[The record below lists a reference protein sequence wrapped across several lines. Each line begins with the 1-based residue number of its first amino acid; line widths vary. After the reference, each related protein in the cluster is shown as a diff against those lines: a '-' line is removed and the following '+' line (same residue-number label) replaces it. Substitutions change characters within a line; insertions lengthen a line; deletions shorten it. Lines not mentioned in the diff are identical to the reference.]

1 VHDRGAGPA
10 ADRRFAFEA
19 PPVTAE
25 RGRGL
30 TLLDDAVDELQLVTT
45 PAGTTVTFVRHLGV
59 PARATV
65 PPPDRCGRSRYP
77 PPTRTS
83 RAARRTPPPRT
94 GRRGGLV
101 ATKIEL
107 QIPVE
112 RQKAAQAAGNFE
124 LEDLPGRLA
133 TPDAA
138 VRVGKAP
145 KQDKALKSVRSLNGI
160 TKLTP
165 RQVIANYGRS
175 ESRWAAAYQKRRA
188 GHADFHELLSYAR
201 QIIGLDDEGQILIC
215 LMGHAG
221 QGPCI
226 PLWVP
231 REEVTLTVQ
240 PNDIILRF
248 DDLGFEW

>member
-1 VHDRGAGPA
+1 M
-10 ADRRFAFEA
+10 
-19 PPVTAE
+19 
-25 RGRGL
+25 
-30 TLLDDAVDELQLVTT
+30 
-45 PAGTTVTFVRHLGV
+45 
-59 PARATV
+59 
-65 PPPDRCGRSRYP
+65 
-77 PPTRTS
+77 
-83 RAARRTPPPRT
+83 
-94 GRRGGLV
+94 
-101 ATKIEL
+101 ATKVEV

-124 LEDLPGRLA
+124 LADLPGRLA

-138 VRVGKAP
+138 VRVGKTP
-145 KQDKALKSVRSLNGI
+145 KQDKPLRTVRSLTGI

-165 RQVIANYGRS
+165 GQVIANYGKS
-175 ESRWAAAYQKRRA
+175 ESRWASGFQKRRA
-188 GHADFHELLSYAR
+188 GGAEFHELLSYAR
-201 QIIGLDDEGQILIC
+201 QIIGLDEQGEVLIC

-248 DDLGFEW
+248 DDLTFDW